1 MKKKILI
8 VGGTGFIGRHL
19 TKKCLSLNWQVTSI
33 SSSIQSKKKTQKNVK
48 YLYCDISKK
57 KIFVF
62 KNKKK
67 KEFDYIVNLGGY
79 VDHKK
84 RLKHTIVITKVLKI

>member
-8 VGGTGFIGRHL
+8 IGGTGFIGRHL
-19 TKKCLSLNWQVTSI
+19 IKKCLILNWQVTSI
-33 SSSIQSKKKTQKNVK
+33 SSSRQLKKKTLKNVK

-57 KIFVF
+57 KILYSKI
-62 KNKKK
+62 KNKK
-67 KEFDYIVNLGGY
+67 FDYVVNLAGY

-84 RLKHTIVITKVLKI
+84 KN